1 MEQFN
6 HTLSD
11 GRLVNIIKVSPNN
24 WGYEI
29 YSEGELLGMIH
40 TDGGEITEDEV
51 LKPFEDEL
59 LQVIHDQI
67 RTD

>member
-6 HTLSD
+6 SSLSD

-29 YSEGELLGMIH
+29 YSDGELLGMIH
-40 TDGGEITEDEV
+40 TDGGDLTEDEV

-59 LQVIHDQI
+59 LQAIYDNVSPE
-67 RTD
+67 